1 MAFCPAELW
10 SIRFQSCFNQHG
22 RVSLCFLGNKC
33 MQYCHDFRLLHTP
46 LPAPPPHSF
55 TFPNVLQNTKA
66 VGWADSTRQ
75 CTNEGKSVYGQ
86 TTARGGREGGGST
99 PHALSSSAAAWQG
112 PSQGVVG
119 SSLSFQENRS
129 RLEAAMAGAGGLG
142 GGFGGFDPQV
152 RSARGG
158 ASWTVP
164 TNSSSSGSGR
174 GSAEVWPA
182 PSCSVAGGASAGSGV
197 RDGVGRGSGERSASS
212 PPPQCRASHPPLP
225 PPLPPPPPPP
235 PPSRANR
242 IPPPASR
249 PLDALW
255 SSSPDVDRLAE
266 MGFARAHAAEAL
278 RSCGGNVE
286 RAAEW
291 LLTAGGEDDGSGI
304 GAGGG
309 GVTFGPQL
317 NPGAREEGW
326 GGGTELDRIVGETG
340 KGGRGNAGGV
350 DDDADDDL
358 ITTADAA
365 DVGQGLDLG
374 DFWATAPVA
383 AGTGGGV
390 SDGGRFD
397 GGAGWR
403 TAGAFGEQEAGAR
416 EEEKAAAALAEEE
429 NDGDLVTRC
438 GKNDMCIFCHGSAV
452 LTRKFGAPAHVCR
465 ESNPSLGFAGNCSS
479 RVRCRTSLLWQHCA
493 IPPSLP
499 MATGSSNLTDVAFRD
514 FVYRLP
520 VITFAKPSPAVVPPL
535 AEQSSPAT
543 ITEEIA
549 FE

>member
-1 MAFCPAELW
+1 
-10 SIRFQSCFNQHG
+10 
-22 RVSLCFLGNKC
+22 
-33 MQYCHDFRLLHTP
+33 
-46 LPAPPPHSF
+46 
-55 TFPNVLQNTKA
+55 
-66 VGWADSTRQ
+66 
-75 CTNEGKSVYGQ
+75 
-86 TTARGGREGGGST
+86 
-99 PHALSSSAAAWQG
+99 
-112 PSQGVVG
+112 
-119 SSLSFQENRS
+119 
-129 RLEAAMAGAGGLG
+129 MAGAGGLG

-164 TNSSSSGSGR
+164 TNSSSCGSGR
-174 GSAEVWPA
+174 GSAKVWPA

-197 RDGVGRGSGERSASS
+197 RDGVGRGSGERPASS
-212 PPPQCRASHPPLP
+212 PPPLCGASHPPLP
-225 PPLPPPPPPP
+225 PPLPPLPPP
-235 PPSRANR
+235 PPSGANR

-291 LLTAGGEDDGSGI
+291 LLTAGGEEDGGGI
-304 GAGGG
+304 GAGRGG
-309 GVTFGPQL
+309 AMFGPQL
-317 NPGAREEGW
+317 KPGAREEGW

-397 GGAGWR
+397 VGAGWR

-416 EEEKAAAALAEEE
+416 GEEKAAATVAEEE

-438 GKNDMCIFCHGSAV
+438 RKNDVYIYCHGFAV
-452 LTRKFGAPAHVCR
+452 LTRKFGAPAHGMCVGD
-465 ESNPSLGFAGNCSS
+465 P
-479 RVRCRTSLLWQHCA
+479 VRRWLLQGSALRGYAVGHRSAVQHCA

-499 MATGSSNLTDVAFRD
+499 MATGSSKLSDVAFRGRV
-514 FVYRLP
+514 FRLP
-520 VITFAKPSPAVVPPL
+520 IITFAKPPPPVVAPV
-535 AEQSSPAT
+535 A
-543 ITEEIA
+543 
-549 FE
+549 